1 VQASGCPAYGG
12 ALKADSLGTAVSL
25 FLPVAST
32 REETQV
38 FSAML
43 HAEDLDHR
51 AADAAI
57 AEARR
62 RWGPAGA
69 VSVADNFPRAR
80 RLVGELRGGRFWIRG
95 RGATWEAAFAD
106 ADARAVRASRRKA
119 AH

>member
-1 VQASGCPAYGG
+1 MQASGRHGYAV
-12 ALKADSLGTAVSL
+12 ALKADSLGTAVPCL
-25 FLPVAST
+25 PPVALIGDD
-32 REETQV
+32 TQLS
-38 FSAML
+38 FAML
-43 HAEDLDHR
+43 DSEDLDHR

-106 ADARAVRASRRKA
+106 ADARTVRASRRKA

>member
-1 VQASGCPAYGG
+1 MPCKRTVLERAFLA
-12 ALKADSLGTAVSL
+12 
-25 FLPVAST
+25 FLPVAPIG
-32 REETQV
+32 EDTQV
-38 FSAML
+38 DLAML
-43 HAEDLDHR
+43 QDDDLDHR

-62 RWGPAGA
+62 RWGPEGA
-69 VSVADNFPRAR
+69 VSVADEFPRAR

-106 ADARAVRASRRKA
+106 ADARTVRASRRKA